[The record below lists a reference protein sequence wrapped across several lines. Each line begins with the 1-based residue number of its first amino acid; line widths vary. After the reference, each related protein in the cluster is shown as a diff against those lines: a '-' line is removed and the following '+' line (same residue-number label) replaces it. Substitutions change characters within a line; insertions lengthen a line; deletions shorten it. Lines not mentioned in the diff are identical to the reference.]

1 MKRQDSRKGQ
11 GGRAGLVSALVALC
25 LTAQPALGQVA
36 RAAVPQ
42 AAPLAAAPGAA
53 APGAAALGGVRTL
66 TDMAAQIETLLARGE
81 SGAAVE
87 AGRAFLRSVTQR
99 AGFGVANARLTEAP
113 AEGFGMFDARA
124 STLYRIGDPVFAYVE
139 VNGFS
144 LTPQPDGRNQLL
156 FDVSFTIDSLD
167 GRQMTDAMIPMG
179 EVRIDTHGLPLDA
192 FFHLTYR
199 VTGAEGPFR
208 LRTEVVDRASG
219 QVAEFVLPVE
229 FRSDPPPATK

>member
-11 GGRAGLVSALVALC
+11 GGRTGLVSALLALC
-25 LTAQPALGQVA
+25 LMAQPALGQVA
-36 RAAVPQ
+36 RAVVPQ
-42 AAPLAAAPGAA
+42 AAPMVAAP
-53 APGAAALGGVRTL
+53 GGVRTL
-66 TDMAAQIETLLARGE
+66 TDMATQIETLLARGQ

-113 AEGFGMFDARA
+113 AEGFGMFDARPG
-124 STLYRIGDPVFAYVE
+124 SLYRIGDPVFAYVE

-156 FDVSFTIDSLD
+156 FDVSFTLDSLD

-229 FRSDPPPATK
+229 FRADPPPATSK